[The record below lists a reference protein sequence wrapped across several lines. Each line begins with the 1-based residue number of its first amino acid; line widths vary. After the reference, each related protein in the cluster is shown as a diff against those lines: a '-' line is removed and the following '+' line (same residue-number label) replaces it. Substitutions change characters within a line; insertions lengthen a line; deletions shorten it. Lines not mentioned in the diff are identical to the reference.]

1 VTLVL
6 TNRSTRPCRLYGY
19 GGLQLLDAAGG
30 PLPTHQIR
38 VPQPPPQL
46 ISLSAGASALSTL
59 YWVSLPMDKPCV
71 QAAALLV
78 IPPDET
84 RPIRTGA
91 LGPVCEQGRLQQTAY
106 TAGATP
112 ADRPNHGPQGQAPSS
127 ADRAAYARWQKRGAA
142 NYTMR
147 LTRTCFCPPQGPVA
161 ITVRGGKAVVGPDRP
176 SEPKPV
182 TVQDLFDII
191 FSGRADHFT
200 VSYDDRYGF
209 PRSLDIDYTRGLA
222 DDEVTYKIADYRPT
236 PD

>member
-1 VTLVL
+1 MLVT
-6 TNRSTRPCRLYGY
+6 
-19 GGLQLLDAAGG
+19 
-30 PLPTHQIR
+30 
-38 VPQPPPQL
+38 
-46 ISLSAGASALSTL
+46 
-59 YWVSLPMDKPCV
+59 
-71 QAAALLV
+71 
-78 IPPDET
+78 PPDET

-91 LGPVCEQGRLQQTAY
+91 LGLVCEQGRIQQTAY
-106 TAGATP
+106 TAGTTA
-112 ADRPNHGPQGQAPSS
+112 ADRPNHSPRGQAPSP
-127 ADRAAYARWQKRGAA
+127 ADRAAYARWQNRGAA

-182 TVQDLFDII
+182 TIQDLFDII

-222 DDEVTYKIADYRPT
+222 DDEVTYKITDYRPA
-236 PD
+236 PARPVASDHGVGAAWSA

>member
-38 VPQPPPQL
+38 VLQPQPKL
-46 ISLSAGASALSTL
+46 IRLAAGASALSTL
-59 YWVSLPMDKPCV
+59 YWVSLPMDEPCV
-71 QAAALLV
+71 QASGLLV
-78 IPPDET
+78 TPPDET
-84 RPIRTGA
+84 RSIRTGA
-91 LGPVCEQGRLQQTAY
+91 LGLVCEQGRIQQTAY
-106 TAGATP
+106 TAGTTS
-112 ADRPNHGPQGQAPSS
+112 ADRPNNIPRGQAPSPT
-127 ADRAAYARWQKRGAA
+127 DRAAYARWLKRGAA

-147 LTRTCFCPPQGPVA
+147 LTRACFCPPRGPVA
-161 ITVRGGKAVVGPDRP
+161 VTVRGGQAVVAPVRP
-176 SEPKPV
+176 SEPIAV
-182 TVQDLFDII
+182 SIQDLFDTI

-200 VSYDDRYGF
+200 VSYDDKYGF

-222 DDEVTYKIADYRPT
+222 DDEVTYKITDYRPA